1 MVEMVLLF
9 ILYVSG
15 VARGGEGWRGV
26 ARGGEVGEECSGDG
40 WQGVARG
47 GEEW

>member
-26 ARGGEVGEECSGDG
+26 ERDGEGWRGWRGVERGGEG
-40 WQGVARG
+40 W
-47 GEEW
+47 